1 MIFTYTT
8 KHKAARTMK
17 LQILYSVVSVIAF
30 AKLDEVSGNC
40 WDEDPSEC
48 WLVNKWSKR
57 NCGRM
62 DTYNACKKSCGAV
75 RCGGDPIYDCYDEL
89 PEKSCSKPKACE
101 DDPQRCAKT
110 CNLCRKRGDYTCVDL
125 EPEWCKFVATQSRA
139 CGSKSNYL
147 QCKKTCGAVKCG
159 YGVDDCFDELP
170 ESNCRKSNACDGD
183 WLWGTANPHSAG
195 CKKTCNLC
203 K

>member
-48 WLVNKWSKR
+48 FLVNKMSKR
-57 NCGRM
+57 NCRRPS
-62 DTYNACKKSCGAV
+62 TYNACKKSCGAV

-89 PEKSCSKPKACE
+89 PESSCSKPKACE
-101 DDPQRCAKT
+101 DAPQRCAKT

-125 EPEWCKFVATQSRA
+125 EPEWCKKVGTWKFGCRA
-139 CGSKSNYL
+139 KSNYL

-159 YGVDDCFDELP
+159 YGADDCFDELP
-170 ESNCRKSNACDGD
+170 ESNCQKSNACVGG
-183 WLWGTANPHSAG
+183 LWSKANHNPAG

-203 K
+203 N